1 MAATYL
7 FYLCKNRP
15 LIGESQRAALG
26 VCLVFLRLNGIEPK
40 ADGPEWEK
48 LTLDVAASS
57 IDREETTARLR
68 RLLPKRR

>member
-1 MAATYL
+1 
-7 FYLCKNRP
+7 LCKNRP
-15 LIGESQRAALG
+15 LGGENQRAGLG
-26 VCLVFLRLNGIEPK
+26 ACLVFLRLNGIEPK